1 MLGYGSRMTP
11 VNGSVL
17 RAPHAIPG
25 GSAAKTRWGFVKREY
40 RWKRKWV
47 EASQEQEEDKG
58 CKHDRCHV
66 VRDELCHSRDSGDQG
81 GEMIEWDGL
90 RAQRARFSASSF
102 AAWMTRSASAS
113 AAA

>member
-47 EASQEQEEDKG
+47 EASQEKEED
-58 CKHDRCHV
+58 
-66 VRDELCHSRDSGDQG
+66 
-81 GEMIEWDGL
+81 I
-90 RAQRARFSASSF
+90 A
-102 AAWMTRSASAS
+102 RSAGAPTAGHSTRVPIAKEG
-113 AAA
+113 